1 MKSLMLKRRDPF
13 WHLTFLVALAGF
25 GCLLSFNPARSQQLT
40 KLKIGYSGT
49 GNTQYILELPRRQG
63 VFRKNG
69 LDTEIVYVTSGSLLS
84 QALIAGNFDVALTRG
99 TTPMLG
105 KLRGSE
111 QLIVANYS
119 NHFNDVFLAAPEI
132 TAVKQLKGK
141 RIAVSR
147 FGSGSHI
154 LTNLVL
160 KQAGLDPQRDVTVLQ
175 IGNSAARLAAIMSRS
190 IEGSLISIDFVPRA
204 RREGLH
210 VLVDLTESKVEYPVL
225 SFFMMGPVIEHNR
238 RTVKALI
245 KSISEGVRIFQTDVV
260 AAKAVIKAALRTD
273 DPETLELTAS
283 RVGKS
288 LEYKPVPTVAAIQ
301 TALDELRAIDP
312 AKVQTAKFDDFV
324 DLRAVREL
332 EQEGF
337 FK

>member
-1 MKSLMLKRRDPF
+1 LASYVFGRLGWLRVLAILQSRT
-13 WHLTFLVALAGF
+13 LTAAYKAKDRPTVAPVIP
-25 GCLLSFNPARSQQLT
+25 N
-40 KLKIGYSGT
+40 
-49 GNTQYILELPRRQG
+49 YILELPRRQG

-69 LDTEIVYVTSGSLLS
+69 LDPEIVYVTSGSLLS